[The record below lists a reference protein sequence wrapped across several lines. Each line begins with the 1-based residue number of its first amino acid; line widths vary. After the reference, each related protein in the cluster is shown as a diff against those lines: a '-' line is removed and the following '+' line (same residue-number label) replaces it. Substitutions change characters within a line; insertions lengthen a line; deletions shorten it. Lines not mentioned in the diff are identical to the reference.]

1 MQRVAMGP
9 PRGQRAWVAAWAIAF
24 PAVVPTAY
32 AQQAPAPTTTLDRI
46 REAGRIGL
54 GYYADGRPFSYR
66 NESGQ
71 AAGYTVALCQEIA
84 EAVQREVGR
93 PDLAVEWVEVTIES
107 RLRAI
112 GQGEIDLLCGV
123 TATLSWREQVSFSI
137 PVFPGGVGALLRTD
151 AVASLKDIL
160 EGREARTGPLWRGS
174 PAVFLEEKT
183 FAVVGGTAAERW
195 LADRLAEFKIASEV
209 VTVESHSA
217 GLERVLDRSAD
228 VVFGDR
234 AILLDAATRHPSANK
249 LMVLDRLFSYE
260 PVALALARGDEDF
273 RLVVDR
279 TLSRLYAA
287 PEFTSLYA
295 QWFGQPGE
303 VARTFFRW
311 NALPD

>member
-1 MQRVAMGP
+1 MLRVTFGS
-9 PRGQRAWVAAWAIAF
+9 PRERAWAAAWAIAF
-24 PAVVPTAY
+24 LAVAPTAL

-46 REAGRIGL
+46 REAGRIRL
-54 GYYADGRPFSYR
+54 GYYAAGRPFSYR

-71 AAGYTVALCQEIA
+71 AAGYTVALCQRVA
-84 EAVQREVGR
+84 EAVQRDVGR
-93 PDLAVEWVEVTIES
+93 PDLAVEWVQVSIEE
-107 RLRAI
+107 RFRAI
-112 GQGEIDLLCGV
+112 GQGEIDLLCGA
-123 TATLSWREQVSFSI
+123 TATISGREQVSFSI

-151 AVASLKDIL
+151 AAAPLTDIL

-183 FAVVGGTAAERW
+183 FAVIGGTVAERW
-195 LADRLAEFKIASEV
+195 LGDRLQEFKIASEV
-209 VTVESHSA
+209 VAVESFEA
-217 GLERVLDRSAD
+217 GLQHVLDRTAD
-228 VVFGDR
+228 VFFGDR
-234 AILLDAATRHPSANK
+234 AILLDAATRHASANK

-295 QWFGQPGE
+295 QWFGQPSD